1 MPAAVEIDGL
11 GKRFG
16 DIEAVRA
23 LDLTV
28 QRGDVLGFLG
38 PNGAGKSTTMK
49 MVAGY
54 LEPTTGTVRID
65 DIDVVEDPLSAQRG
79 LGYLPEGAPAYGE
92 MSVGGFLDFIA
103 AIRGFDGAERRRRV
117 DGAVERT
124 SLGDVL
130 GQAIDTLSKGYKRRV
145 GLAQAILHDPGVLI
159 LDEPTDGLD
168 PVQKHHVRRLIRDMA
183 QDKAIVISTH
193 ILEEVDAICNR
204 AAIIVRGRL
213 VLDSTPDE
221 LARQAPNHNAV
232 VVTVASQHVDSVRSL
247 GGVLNGVRGVEP
259 VDVSDGRARLRL
271 LPAGSVA
278 LAPVVNEELRKRDIE
293 ALELYVERGGLE
305 QVFREVAGDA

>member
-1 MPAAVEIDGL
+1 MAPNAVAA
-11 GKRFG
+11 
-16 DIEAVRA
+16 
-23 LDLTV
+23 
-28 QRGDVLGFLG
+28 
-38 PNGAGKSTTMK
+38 ST
-49 MVAGY
+49 A
-54 LEPTTGTVRID
+54 R
-65 DIDVVEDPLSAQRG
+65 SS
-79 LGYLPEGAPAYGE
+79 APASG
-92 MSVGGFLDFIA
+92 
-103 AIRGFDGAERRRRV
+103 
-117 DGAVERT
+117 T
-124 SLGDVL
+124 CLGRPS
-130 GQAIDTLSKGYKRRV
+130 IHCPRGYKRRV

>member
-221 LARQAPNHNAV
+221 LARQAPNHNAA

-305 QVFREVAGDA
+305 QVFRDVAGDA